1 MISRIQEIYR
11 EVYRKSS
18 MAEIKD
24 RQLSDIIQRR
34 LEEIPDHENLTRQA
48 IGDLV
53 FAGSSEGQAQG
64 FREGFRYAM
73 ALVFESLVC

>member
-1 MISRIQEIYR
+1 MISRIAEIYQ
-11 EVYRKSS
+11 EVYSKSS

-24 RQLSDIIQRR
+24 KQLSDIIQKR
-34 LEEIPDHENLTRQA
+34 LEAVPDHENFTRQT

>member
-1 MISRIQEIYR
+1 MISRIAEIYQ
-11 EVYRKSS
+11 EVYSKSS

-24 RQLSDIIQRR
+24 KQLSDIIQKR
-34 LEEIPDHENLTRQA
+34 LEEVPDHENFTRQTV
-48 IGDLV
+48 GDLV